1 MPSGPQLE
9 ILMEDQRLTVKPGER
24 ILDLL
29 KRHPP
34 KGAKPVAAK
43 INQHLVSLDTPIRSA
58 CRITPV
64 NYSQREGTAV
74 YRRSACLIL
83 YEAVKEVFPQA
94 RVVVGQSLAGGYYF
108 DLLANPPLESDSLVR
123 IEARMRQIVEENRP
137 FVRQILTSEEAKDYF
152 HSEGCEDKVKLLVST
167 RWIEVRLVGCG
178 VFKDIQYGPVA
189 PSTGFIDRFALVAY
203 APGFVL
209 RFPEPQQ
216 PDRISE
222 VPSEP
227 RLFKIYKETK
237 DWNRILGVV
246 NVGQLNEA
254 CLSGEIGD
262 VIKIAEGFH
271 EKRIAELADIVAS
284 RQERVRLVLIAG
296 PSSSGKTTF
305 SKRLMIQLRVNGLR
319 PITLSTDNYFVGRAQ
334 TPLDEEGRPDF
345 ECLEA
350 VDIPLFNQHMEQLLA
365 GAEAAIPIY
374 DFLTGTRSTRT
385 ESLQLG
391 PKDILLV
398 EGIHGLNPRLSASV
412 PPESKLKI
420 YISALTQL
428 SLDDHN
434 RIMTTDVRLIRRI
447 VRDRKSRGHTASRT
461 IAMWPSV
468 LRGERRNI
476 YPFQEDADVMFNSTL
491 IYEPAV
497 LRLYAER
504 FLLEVPT
511 DEESFCEAYRLLH
524 FLRMFVPVF
533 ADEIP
538 HTSILR
544 EFIGGST
551 FEYSAAPQGP
561 RSGTLGFGMAQAGA
575 PTPSPP
581 RHGDR
586 P

>member
-1 MPSGPQLE
+1 MTSGTQIE
-9 ILMEDQRLTVKPGER
+9 ILMEGQRLPVKAGER

-29 KRHPP
+29 KRYPS
-34 KGAKPVAAK
+34 KLGKPLAAK
-43 INQHLVSLDTPIRSA
+43 INQHLVSLDTSVRSS

-64 NYSQREGTAV
+64 IYGQREGTAV

-83 YEAVKEVFPQA
+83 YEAVKELYPQA

-108 DLLANPPLESDSLVR
+108 DLQADPPLEPDHLAR
-123 IEARMRQIVEENRP
+123 IEARMHQIVVENRP
-137 FVRQILTSEEAKDYF
+137 FQRQVLTSEEAKDYF
-152 HSEGCEDKVKLLVST
+152 RAEGYEDKVKLLTTT
-167 RWIEVRLVGCG
+167 RWIEVRMAGCG
-178 VFKDIQYGPVA
+178 VFRDIQYGPVV
-189 PSTGFIDRFALVAY
+189 PSTGYVDCFAIVPY
-203 APGFVL
+203 PPGFVL
-209 RFPEPQQ
+209 RFPETQQ
-216 PDRISE
+216 PDR
-222 VPSEP
+222 VPEEGLEP
-227 RLFKIYKETK
+227 HLFRIYKETK
-237 DWNRILGVV
+237 AWNRILGVV

-271 EKRIAELADIVAS
+271 EKKIAELADIVTA
-284 RQERVRLVLIAG
+284 RKDRVRLVLIAG

-305 SKRLMIQLRVNGLR
+305 SKRLMVQLRVNGLR
-319 PITLSTDNYFVGRAQ
+319 PIALSTDNYFVGRSQ
-334 TPLDEEGRPDF
+334 TPLDEDGKPDF

-350 VDIPLFNQHMEQLLA
+350 VDLPLFNQHMEALLA
-365 GAEAAIPIY
+365 GREVDIPIY
-374 DFLTGTRSTRT
+374 DFFAGARSPKT
-385 ESLQLG
+385 ESLRLG
-391 PKDILLV
+391 PNDILLV
-398 EGIHGLNPRLSASV
+398 EGIHGLNPRLSESV
-412 PPESKLKI
+412 LPENKLKI

-461 IAMWPSV
+461 LAMWPSV

-491 IYEPAV
+491 VYEPAV

-511 DEESFCEAYRLLH
+511 DDESFCEAYRLLH

-538 HTSILR
+538 QTSILR
-544 EFIGGST
+544 EFVGGSS
-551 FEYSAAPQGP
+551 FVY
-561 RSGTLGFGMAQAGA
+561 
-575 PTPSPP
+575 
-581 RHGDR
+581 
-586 P
+586 